1 MITNLRMEVF
11 EALVMPPSADKRL
24 LHEAVRV
31 KDNSAQI
38 AAMEAALPYLYMLR
52 QLRAAYRGAWRRL
65 CGGGRGACP
74 ALLRLPARQFLQTYF
89 NPSIARR
96 RDTAISFMLIVYR

>member
-1 MITNLRMEVF
+1 
-11 EALVMPPSADKRL
+11 MPPSSDKRL

-65 CGGGRGACP
+65 CGGRRGACP
-74 ALLRLPARQFLQTYF
+74 ALLRLPATTKPLPGASASAEVSGGTG
-89 NPSIARR
+89 SG
-96 RDTAISFMLIVYR
+96 AIGEV

>member
-1 MITNLRMEVF
+1 MITNLRMEIF

-52 QLRAAYRGAWRRL
+52 QLRAAYRGA
-65 CGGGRGACP
+65 CP

>member
-1 MITNLRMEVF
+1 
-11 EALVMPPSADKRL
+11 MPPSSDKRL

-65 CGGGRGACP
+65 CGGRRGACP
-74 ALLRLPARQFLQTYF
+74 ALVRLPARQFLQTYF